1 MSKIFSLAVQ
11 QLVIAIA
18 GYSGFYIIIPAA
30 RGKKG
35 YLKMEQVKIGLVGAG
50 NIGQRHI
57 MAIDQLAEAELVA
70 FADPSEA
77 VQAKAASRAI
87 ACYGNAAEMLEAC
100 TADAVIIATPTER
113 HHRDVIACIEGGC
126 KNLLV
131 EKPIAA
137 SDGEA
142 AEIVRAAEKAGCNVM
157 VAHQRR
163 YYPCASKAKEL
174 IDSGAIGTLIG
185 VSGQWSLRKDDAYYA
200 PQWRRKTKAGPI
212 LTNLIHELDLLRFI
226 CGEIEAVT
234 AFISRIDQQFEKED
248 AVAISL
254 QFKNQAVGSFF
265 LSDRTPSPWGWEFAL
280 GENLALPKTGQN
292 AIRFMG
298 TKGALEFPNL
308 VLWQH
313 DSPDGHWQQSI
324 SGQPIETDF
333 IDAYTAQAA
342 QLCAVVQKKAEPF
355 IPAHDAS
362 LSLKVTLAVAQ
373 AAKTGQKIT
382 L

>member
-1 MSKIFSLAVQ
+1 
-11 QLVIAIA
+11 
-18 GYSGFYIIIPAA
+18 
-30 RGKKG
+30 
-35 YLKMEQVKIGLVGAG
+35 MEKVKIGLVGAG

-77 VQAKAASRAI
+77 AQAKAASRAI
-87 ACYGNAAEMLEAC
+87 ACFGDAAEMLEAC
-100 TADAVIIATPTER
+100 APDAVIIATPTER

-142 AEIVRAAEKAGCNVM
+142 TEIVRVAEKAGCNVM

-163 YYPCASKAKEL
+163 YYPCAAKAKEL

-185 VSGQWSLRKDDAYYA
+185 VTGQWSLRKDDAYYA
-200 PQWRRKTKAGPI
+200 PQWRRKTEAGPV

-226 CGEIEAVT
+226 CGEIEAVS
-234 AFISRIDQQFEKED
+234 AYISHIDQQFEKED

-298 TKGALEFPNL
+298 SKGALEFPNL

-313 DSPDGHWQQSI
+313 DSPDGHWQQPI

-333 IDAYTAQAA
+333 IDAYIAQAA
-342 QLCAVVQKKAEPF
+342 QLCAVVQKKAKPF
-355 IPAHDAS
+355 IPALDAS
-362 LSLKVTLAVAQ
+362 LSLKATLAVAQ
-373 AAKTGQKIT
+373 AAKTGRKII